1 MLPMIPQDLESIR
14 RECRRMATRRALISA
29 TATVVPIPF
38 TDIATDIM
46 LLRQVIPAISERFG
60 LSKEQIDAY
69 DPKIA
74 ILIYESAKQLGAHMV
89 GRYITKELLLKV
101 IKTMG
106 IRLTARQV
114 TRFVP
119 FAGQIFAVGISF
131 SAMKLIINNHINH
144 CYDLARVVLPH
155 RQ

>member
-1 MLPMIPQDLESIR
+1 
-14 RECRRMATRRALISA
+14 
-29 TATVVPIPF
+29 
-38 TDIATDIM
+38 M

-114 TRFVP
+114 ARFVP
-119 FAGQIFAVGISF
+119 FAGQIFAIGISF